1 MVPPSGF
8 HTLLAFYSSPSRPGF
23 FHPGG
28 ALRVFALRSFPL
40 GDRSASSAI
49 ALPACRW
56 LSARLPGFDPS
67 ESPSPSSSGVSL
79 TSGARLP
86 WVFPLQGF
94 PPPDG
99 ASFEVILP
107 RACAGSQCGPAVLL
121 GVLLVRRLGI
131 LVARLPPLLEF
142 RAFSRGRL
150 GARAAGLTRPRD
162 DDRLRSPHG
171 QRYLISIARDRDDF
185 SARKLRR
192 SGQSVHS
199 ARIRQTLVWMCGGWL
214 VETRWKNR
222 AERGES
228 GTPPASHRPGAPG
241 QLLQ

>member
-8 HTLLAFYSSPSRPGF
+8 YTLLAFYSSPSRPGF

-49 ALPACRW
+49 ALPACRR

-79 TSGARLP
+79 TSGAWLP

-107 RACAGSQCGPAVLL
+107 RASAGSQCGPAVLL

-131 LVARLPPLLEF
+131 L
-142 RAFSRGRL
+142 SRGCHPSWSFAPSPEGVWAHEQRVSL
-150 GARAAGLTRPRD
+150 DPEMTIGF
-162 DDRLRSPHG
+162 DRLTVNA
-171 QRYLISIARDRDDF
+171 I
-185 SARKLRR
+185 
-192 SGQSVHS
+192 
-199 ARIRQTLVWMCGGWL
+199 
-214 VETRWKNR
+214 
-222 AERGES
+222 
-228 GTPPASHRPGAPG
+228 
-241 QLLQ
+241 